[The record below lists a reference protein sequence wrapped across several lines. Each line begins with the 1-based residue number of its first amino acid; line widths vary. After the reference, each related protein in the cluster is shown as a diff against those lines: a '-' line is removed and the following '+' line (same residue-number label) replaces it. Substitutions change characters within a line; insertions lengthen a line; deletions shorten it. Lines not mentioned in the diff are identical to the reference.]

1 MLPSQEDRAVE
12 IICIQGSAPG
22 RIVATLSHRTCV
34 RQIAMTV
41 ARHPAGGWQVAQA
54 LGGFGPRCHAVA
66 TAVLLEASEAF
77 AADELAVAA

>member
-1 MLPSQEDRAVE
+1 ME

-22 RIVATLSHRTCV
+22 RIVATLGHKTRV
-34 RQIAMTV
+34 RQIPMTV
-41 ARHPAGGWQVAQA
+41 ARHPAGGWQIAQA

-77 AADELAVAA
+77 AADEMLVAAE